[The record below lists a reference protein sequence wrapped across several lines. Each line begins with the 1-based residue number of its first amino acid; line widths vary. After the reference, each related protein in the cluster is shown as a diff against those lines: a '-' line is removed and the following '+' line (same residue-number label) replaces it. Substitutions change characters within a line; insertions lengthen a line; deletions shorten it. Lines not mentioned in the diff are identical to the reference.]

1 MRTPNPYVAGH
12 GTEEDDMAQMTETH
26 AKQRELRNVKTL
38 VALAVGSALIAALA
52 GLVLLIVA
60 PEEGSSTEGVLGVAA
75 AVGGLAT
82 AGFAIAAAIYAQ
94 IKDLWQYAPVWVRV
108 LAWALIAF
116 AVITTIWSWIT

>member
-1 MRTPNPYVAGH
+1 MQYVVGD
-12 GTEEDDMAQMTETH
+12 GNEEDDMAQMTATH

-38 VALAVGSALIAALA
+38 VGLAIGSMFIAALA
-52 GLVLLIVA
+52 GLALLIVA
-60 PEEGSSTEGVLGVAA
+60 PEEGSATEGALGVAA

-94 IKDLWQYAPVWVRV
+94 VKNLWQLAPAWVRV

-116 AVITTIWSWIT
+116 AVATTVWSWIT